1 MLILFFSSSF
11 FILYIS
17 NFLKPPHPFSNDDM
31 SPTLQRQYKQL
42 AIKPFNFQPLILNIH
57 TIQHLFTHLLL
68 FLPFTTDKSPT
79 SYLIKASSKWPMK
92 LTQSPLLWKGPWSI
106 DRLCMPHAY
115 ILASKSILSAF
126 KYIRVPLL
134 LNKEQTSKVLEKTSL
149 ADPTSIPSFI
159 VCFFGKG
166 FLYTCS
172 IYFFIFHSLLFKMTS
187 LMHDFF

>member
-17 NFLKPPHPFSNDDM
+17 NFLKPPHPFSSDDM

-57 TIQHLFTHLLL
+57 IIQDLFTHLLL
-68 FLPFTTDKSPT
+68 FLPFTIDKSPT

-92 LTQSPLLWKGPWSI
+92 LTHSPPGPWSI
-106 DRLCMPHAY
+106 DHLCMPHAY

-149 ADPTSIPSFI
+149 ADPTSTTSFI
-159 VCFFGKG
+159 VSFFGKG
-166 FLYTCS
+166 ILYTCS